1 MTDIS
6 SHGDAGASLG
16 DNLPFQPFS
25 VEPRIG
31 DPLIA
36 HDSEQGKKFDDHRKL
51 VDKQVVVC
59 ESIYENIIQNFVY
72 GKPDKLGLERPLP
85 YPDYSHLVPQVEST
99 RLKKR
104 KYVEVFHEDGTFS
117 HSELKERFYHKDLVT
132 GETLPYD
139 YNDLPPI
146 AWLYPT
152 DQAALLALGVVLP
165 KEFSVIKSRI
175 LRYRFLALDVATGEL
190 REVPRSYCSPYEPFP
205 MSSLRWVDFDKR
217 AKNLDGCAGKLN
229 FAQVL
234 TVKKEIQL
242 RLKSVE
248 FCRQRLCPMCMWRR
262 SLFWYSR
269 FLDRFTEITQAFSK
283 YRLLHLVLTVPNVP
297 VSKLRSTLQR
307 MNRAWNRMMDLKC
320 TKPIFPESK
329 VIKGFLKSTEVTR
342 EYDWVKYTALVDGKE
357 VKKKYARG
365 MGRQGYVHPHLHILL
380 AVPSNYKTKG
390 YIVKQRWME
399 GWREA
404 MKMPEI
410 MSIDIH
416 QVLGGKQFG
425 DMDLGSIEDFKNA
438 ILKRDT
444 LFSALPELVKY
455 TTKPSEFSMP
465 FEKGWETQEQ
475 RDRFYYAFER
485 QVKHLRFIS
494 TGGIF
499 KDILADDDKTDD
511 VSNQDMIDVG
521 SYLKEGEKELPD
533 SLDFDWVKE
542 REHFFLSWIN
552 YAEDYEE

>member
-1 MTDIS
+1 MTDLS

-16 DNLPFQPFS
+16 NNLPFESFA

-31 DPLIA
+31 DPLVVY
-36 HDSEQGKKFDDHRKL
+36 DSVQGKKFDDHRKL
-51 VDKQVVVC
+51 VDKQVIVC
-59 ESIYENIIQNFVY
+59 ESIYENVIQNFVY
-72 GKPDKLGLERPLP
+72 DKPDKWGFERVLP
-85 YPDYSHLVPQVEST
+85 SPDYSHLVPQVEST
-99 RLKKR
+99 ILKKR
-104 KYVEVFHEDGTFS
+104 KYIEVFHEDGTFS
-117 HSELKERFYHKDLVT
+117 HSEPKERFFHKDLVT
-132 GETLPYD
+132 SETLSYD

-146 AWLYPT
+146 VWLYPT

-165 KEFSVIKSRI
+165 FVIKSRV
-175 LRYRFLALDVATGEL
+175 LRYRFLALDVETGEL
-190 REVPRSYCSPYEPFP
+190 RDVPRSYCSPYEPFP
-205 MSSLRWVDFDKR
+205 MSSLRWVDFEKR
-217 AKNLDGCAGKLN
+217 AKNLDACAGKLN
-229 FAQVL
+229 FVQVL
-234 TVKKEIQL
+234 TAKKETTM

-269 FLDRFTEITQAFSK
+269 FLDRFTAITQAFSK
-283 YRLLHLVLTVPNVP
+283 YRLLHLVLTVPNVHI
-297 VSKLRSTLQR
+297 SNLRSTLQR

-329 VIKGFLKSTEVTR
+329 IIKGFLKSTEVTR
-342 EYDWVKYTALVDGKE
+342 EYDWVKYTELVDGKE
-357 VKKKYARG
+357 VKKKYAKG
-365 MGRQGYVHPHLHILL
+365 MGRQGYVHPHFHILL
-380 AVPSNYKTKG
+380 AVPSSYKDHG
-390 YIVKQRWME
+390 YITKQRWME

-438 ILKRDT
+438 VLKRDT

-465 FEKGWETQEQ
+465 FEKSWETQDQ
-475 RDRFYYAFER
+475 RDQFYYAFER
-485 QVKHLRFIS
+485 QVKHSRFIS

-511 VSNQDMIDVG
+511 VSNQDMINVG
-521 SYLKEGEKELPD
+521 SHLKEGDEELPD
-533 SLDFDWVKE
+533 SLDFDWAKE
-542 REHFFLSWIN
+542 RGHFFLSWIN
-552 YAEDYEE
+552 YETDYEG